1 MSESRIKQIK
11 GLHGE
16 KDDTEKKSV
25 SSVQSVK
32 ICGSDNVEKMS
43 ESRIKQIKGLHGE
56 KSKRKHRD

>member
-1 MSESRIKQIK
+1 
-11 GLHGE
+11 
-16 KDDTEKKSV
+16 
-25 SSVQSVK
+25 VK